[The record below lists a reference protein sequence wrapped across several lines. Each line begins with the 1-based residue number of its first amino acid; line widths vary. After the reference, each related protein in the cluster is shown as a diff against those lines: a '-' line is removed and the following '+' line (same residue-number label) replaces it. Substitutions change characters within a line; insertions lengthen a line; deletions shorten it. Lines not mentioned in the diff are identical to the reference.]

1 MHWKMPMRSLNGA
14 ILRLC
19 PWVWNG
25 IVLLFAGIVCVPGM
39 AAEETTASCLIEPN
53 QVVDLGS
60 PVTGLLREVLVRRA
74 DQITAGQVVAKL
86 ESRAET
92 AGAELARFKAAQT
105 GPAAMAEGK
114 IEFSQKKFNRRQAMA
129 QEKVMSLQAS
139 DDAEAELRLAQAE
152 LKVAEEN
159 RQIASLEYQQQK
171 SLLDLRTIRS
181 PFAGVVVD
189 QMAYPGEVVEP
200 GASKSGI
207 FRLAQLDPL
216 RIHVV
221 LPKSAFDK
229 VAMWMQV
236 EVFPEI
242 PANKRYVAKVR
253 SIDRLI
259 DAASGTFVVIL
270 ELPNPDLRIPAG
282 VTCKAKFPSA
292 ALPAVPAPR
301 PEPVKAQPSKAPG

>member
-1 MHWKMPMRSLNGA
+1 MNRYAESLRSRFLFR
-14 ILRLC
+14 ILFRN
-19 PWVWNG
+19 W
-25 IVLLFAGIVCVPGM
+25 IVFFLAGVIASVPGM
-39 AAEETTASCLIEPN
+39 AAEETVANCLIEPN
-53 QVVDLGS
+53 QIVDLGS
-60 PVTGLLREVLVRRA
+60 PITGLLREVLVRRA
-74 DQITAGQVVAKL
+74 DQVTEGQIVAKL

-92 AGAELARFKAAQT
+92 AGAELARFKSVQT
-105 GPAAMAEGK
+105 GPASMAEGK
-114 IEFSQKKFNRRQAMA
+114 IEFSRKKFNRRQAMA

-159 RQIASLEYQQQK
+159 RKIANLEYQQQK

-181 PFAGVVVD
+181 PFAGVVVE
-189 QMAYPGEVVEP
+189 QMAHPGEVVEP

-221 LPKSAFDK
+221 LPKNAFDK
-229 VAMWMQV
+229 VAARMQV

-282 VTCKAKFPSA
+282 VTCKAKFPGASP
-292 ALPAVPAPR
+292 PAIP
-301 PEPVKAQPSKAPG
+301 PSKSEPAKTPPSRAAG